1 MKKDHTNYQK
11 RIAKLV
17 RKFPDRI
24 VAESTGDAMDA
35 RGDESLYKPSA
46 LGEAYCSISDVAAGA
61 DQPFTLTYVVGS
73 RGIEHNETIKFWMA
87 GQGSLGETPQM
98 DNPDR
103 SGFVEFQVP
112 GSVEYERFCS
122 PYRVLS
128 LCDGENPSRG
138 IVEGD
143 MLVGPISMGIKL
155 IKGKLLPGM
164 EVKLTL
170 GRHHGFRWKKLAGRK
185 EFKVIIETTERNM
198 RLPEPVVI
206 NICPLS
212 PDHIDMFIPG
222 SGNISDDVL
231 GVVAIRDKFDNKIDY
246 NGELHASTHDG
257 KNIKIF
263 VSEGLGRFTLK
274 KNDENFRVR
283 IQSSED
289 LSIYPAQSNCCG
301 ALDGKYNLY
310 FGDMH
315 THDFNS
321 TAEGYPADCY
331 LWARDQKRLDFQ
343 ALSAQ
348 VHRWIDNEKWFL
360 MKHMAEYFLKE
371 GSFVTFLS
379 FEWQHSAYGDKI
391 IHYLGN
397 DMPYLPVDM
406 PDYDSATKLY
416 EEVKKSDA
424 FIISHH
430 PGYELN
436 LHVPG
441 TDWESMDTEVD
452 RLVELWSMHGSSEG
466 FHSDDR
472 PLIPPYRLK
481 GINEGLNKGCRFGF
495 VAGSDTHTARP
506 GGSVDDVRPY
516 YGGLCAI
523 WAESL
528 TRRALYDAFYQR
540 RSYALTGARIYLRFS
555 INGSP
560 MGSELPMTPALR
572 IEMESRGT
580 CPIKK
585 IELVKNGNLFRII
598 ETAELDVSLIMEEHL
613 DAPAYFYCRV
623 EQCDGHLAVSSP
635 IWIG

>member
-1 MKKDHTNYQK
+1 
-11 RIAKLV
+11 
-17 RKFPDRI
+17 
-24 VAESTGDAMDA
+24 
-35 RGDESLYKPSA
+35 
-46 LGEAYCSISDVAAGA
+46 
-61 DQPFTLTYVVGS
+61 
-73 RGIEHNETIKFWMA
+73 MA
-87 GQGSLGETPQM
+87 GQGSLGETPQI

-103 SGFVEFQVP
+103 SGFIEFQVP
-112 GSVEYERFCS
+112 ESVVYERFCS

-128 LCDGENPSRG
+128 LRDGENPKRN
-138 IVEGD
+138 IADGD
-143 MLVGPISMGIKL
+143 MLVGPISMGVKV

-164 EVKLTL
+164 EVKLIL
-170 GRHHGFRWKKLAGRK
+170 GRNNGFQWKKLAGRK
-185 EFKVIIETTERNM
+185 EFKVIIETPERNM

-206 NICPLS
+206 NIRPLS
-212 PDHIDMFIPG
+212 PDHIDVFIPG
-222 SGNISDDVL
+222 SGSLSDEVP
-231 GVVAIRDKFDNKIDY
+231 GVVSIRDKFDNKVDY
-246 NGELHASTHDG
+246 NGELYLTALDRE
-257 KNIKIF
+257 KIKVF

-274 KNDENFRVR
+274 KDKENLRVR
-283 IQSSED
+283 IQSPED
-289 LSIYPAQSNCCG
+289 LEILPALSNCCG
-301 ALDGKYNLY
+301 PTDGKYNLY

-360 MKHMAEYFLKE
+360 MKHMAEYFLQE

-397 DMPYLPVDM
+397 DMPYLPVDNR
-406 PDYDSATKLY
+406 DYDSVGKLY
-416 EEVKKSDA
+416 AEVRKSDA

-466 FHSDDR
+466 FDNMDR

-516 YGGLCAI
+516 YGGLCAL
-523 WAESL
+523 WAENL
-528 TRRALYDAFYQR
+528 TRRGLYDAFYQR

-555 INGSP
+555 INGSL
-560 MGSELPMTPALR
+560 MGSELPMTSALK
-572 IEMESRGT
+572 IEMVSSGT

-585 IELVKNGNLFRII
+585 IELVKNGGLFRSIATN
-598 ETAELDVSLIMEEHL
+598 EQDVSLILEEHL